1 MSGEK
6 MKNRVAIA
14 LVCLHISAVI
24 YLILGLGCLVLFRVT
39 GFYQEDGDRVLAV
52 VFAVVML
59 TVCVAL
65 AIGIEAVAFGLRRRK
80 FWAWVAGLC
89 IFGLYVPSLFLPLGA
104 LGLWGLLDPG
114 SRAAFGIG
122 GFGSPLET
130 RTKPDAG
137 IDELS

>member
-1 MSGEK
+1 MNGAK

-24 YLILGLGCLVLFRVT
+24 YLILGLGFLGLCFVADFGAHRAIAIAF
-39 GFYQEDGDRVLAV
+39 G
-52 VFAVVML
+52 VVML
-59 TVCVAL
+59 ITCIAL
-65 AIGIEAVAFGLRRRK
+65 VIGIEVVASGLRRHR

-122 GFGSPLET
+122 GFSSSLDG
-130 RTKPDAG
+130 RTKLDAG